1 MRSIDGINL
10 RNATANLGNA
20 VTRKSQPRRT
30 VASGYVSA
38 VQSDTS
44 GKITTATVQIAG
56 SGSVRAQVPFG
67 ANVYTGMGVQIENHG
82 SPSAASWAI
91 SGSSYLPTGT
101 SGGTII
107 NQNGN
112 VIGMFESIWVQDDGF
127 IIAGGLEDENG
138 NITGPRTMLTQDGFF
153 GWDAYDRE
161 SFGIWVR
168 DIGERLAGDMI
179 MGYDDGG
186 RVELSAQNRSFGI
199 WNAGEVILLFDQ
211 ATGNRITKN
220 LWVGDE
226 AGPQVGIGQFG
237 DNAVIVARNRGSG
250 TMGDIGNEPVF
261 MVSTYEDGAEGGVR
275 VHVGD
280 PDHSSSYIFYD
291 SATPGELIID
301 ANVRARQITIFGEGL
316 IAEGGY
322 IATHD
327 TNTLAGLKMTD
338 RYLEGTGTGGD
349 RTFLLVGAAVTLPKH
364 PLLPQY
370 GNQSWV
376 GGEGYWGDLLNR
388 HFKIERGAN
397 ARVGLFDGDDPKAY
411 LDVQGNAVIDGT
423 LYAWNRE
430 VVVGREGH
438 GIEIPILAGDID
450 EVARLVTF
458 VDNSTD
464 YRFMAGFWS
473 STDTVLSEA
482 SESDVARINI
492 TMGTFSEPWSSNY
505 RSYVRVLSNSGDS
518 REAWLR
524 LMAAGNNGLANQ
536 AIIDLWSLKGGDGSH
551 SRIDLGA
558 NLVRFF
564 AATAAPVAT
573 TGQALNNGSVA
584 YPDGSGWHPHS
595 YITGGQYMVARLGGG
610 WRPFAQAWGT
620 VQRFGAETTNYCE
633 IDGGGSITFTGASYV
648 IPKYQTETQN
658 SGSDFTISKTITW
671 VNCNGGNRIATLP
684 TAASFTRQRITVKK
698 IDNTAYTV
706 TIDGNGSETV
716 DDAAN
721 YVLTAYNQAVDL
733 ISNGTSWKVVGKY
746 TP

>member
-1 MRSIDGINL
+1 MRSIDGIDL
-10 RNATANLGNA
+10 RNATRGLGDA

-38 VQSDTS
+38 VQSDAS
-44 GKITTATVQIAG
+44 GKITTATVQVAG

-127 IIAGGLEDENG
+127 IIAGGLEDPDG
-138 NITGPRTMLTQDGFF
+138 NITGPRTMMTQDGFF
-153 GWDAYDRE
+153 GWDAYDRP
-161 SFGIWVR
+161 SMGIYVR
-168 DIGERLAGDMI
+168 DVGERLAGDMF

-186 RVELSAQNRSFGI
+186 RIEMSAQDRSFGI
-199 WNAGEVILLFDQ
+199 WNGEEVILLFDQ

-237 DNAVIVARNRGSG
+237 DSAVIVARNRGSG

-291 SATPGELIID
+291 SATPGELVVD
-301 ANVRARQITIFGEGL
+301 ANILARQITIFGEGL

-327 TNTLAGLKMTD
+327 DNTLAGLKMTD

-376 GGEGYWGDLLNR
+376 GGEGYWGDLLSR

-397 ARVGLFDGDDPKAY
+397 ARVGLFDGTDPKAY
-411 LDVQGNAVIDGT
+411 LDANGNAVIDGT

-438 GIEIPILAGDID
+438 GIEIPILPGDID

-458 VDNSTD
+458 VDNTTD

-473 STDTVLSEA
+473 STDAVLSEA
-482 SESDVARINI
+482 SETLVNRINI
-492 TMGTFSEPWSSNY
+492 TMGTYSESWSDTY
-505 RSYVRVLSNSGDS
+505 RSYVRVLSNAGTDK
-518 REAWLR
+518 EAWLR
-524 LMAAGNNGLANQ
+524 LMAAGDNGAANR
-536 AIIDLWSLKGGDGSH
+536 ATIDLYSLKGDDGSH
-551 SRIDLGA
+551 SRIDLDA
-558 NLVRFF
+558 NVVRLTS
-564 AATAAPVAT
+564 ATAAPVAT
-573 TGQALNNGSVA
+573 TGQLLNNGSLSF
-584 YPDGSGWHPHS
+584 PDGSGWDPATWIS
-595 YITGGQYMVARLGGG
+595 GQYLVARLGAG

-620 VQRFGAETTNYCE
+620 VERFGAETTNYAE
-633 IDGGGSITFTGASYV
+633 FDGGGSLTFTGAARVWLRVKSATKSASWSVDLTEALSYRV
-648 IPKYQTETQN
+648 N
-658 SGSDFTISKTITW
+658 STSGA
-671 VNCNGGNRIATLP
+671 VVATLP
-684 TAASFTRQRITVKK
+684 TADASNKGTHVWFRRVAGA
-698 IDNTAYTV
+698 NNV
-706 TIDGNGSETV
+706 TISTV
-716 DDAAN
+716 SGGDIVLAAN
-721 YVLTAYNQAVDL
+721 WEYC
-733 ISNGTSWKVVGKY
+733 VVEAQDSTWERVG
-746 TP
+746 